1 MVRAMGVTAFFAAAL
16 AAGPAFAQWAEVTP
30 GPPDG
35 SATADQTELSF
46 SSENTGLSIRVV
58 DGGPGRIPER
68 DCRTPCRFRLTNGNY
83 VLHAGDHEFQVGA
96 SGGHQHWLVE
106 DDSGTWLAV
115 GIIGIVVGAA
125 ATGVGTWGVSTL
137 APQDNPDQAWLI
149 GASVATGAGG
159 LALIGGIVAVA
170 LSFGSAEMIS
180 FSPTIEGAGTLS
192 PSLAYFP
199 SETGRPGWGL
209 SLALQL

>member
-1 MVRAMGVTAFFAAAL
+1 MTAFLAAAL
-16 AAGPAFAQWAEVTP
+16 AAAPAGAQWTEVTP
-30 GPPDG
+30 GAAAEAPAEG
-35 SATADQTELSF
+35 QTELSF
-46 SSENTGLSIRVV
+46 SSEDTGLSIRIV

-83 VLHAGDHEFQVGA
+83 TLHAGDHEFQVAAG
-96 SGGHQHWLVE
+96 GGHQHWLVE
-106 DDSGTWLAV
+106 DDSGSWLAV

-125 ATGVGTWGVSTL
+125 ATGVGTWGVATL
-137 APQDNPDQAWLI
+137 ASEHKPDRDWLI

-159 LALIGGIVAVA
+159 LALVGGIVAVA

-180 FSPTIEGAGTLS
+180 FSPTIDEAATLS

-199 SETGRPGWGL
+199 LAGEKPGWGL
-209 SLALQL
+209 SLALHL